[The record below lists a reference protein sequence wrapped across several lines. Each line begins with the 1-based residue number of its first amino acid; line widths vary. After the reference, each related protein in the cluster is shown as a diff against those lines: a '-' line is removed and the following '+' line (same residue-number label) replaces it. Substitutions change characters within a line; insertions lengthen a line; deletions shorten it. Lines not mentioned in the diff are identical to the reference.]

1 MKYKTTSIIMAV
13 IGIVLIIICIA
24 TSITAINYG
33 NELKE
38 LMQGYTSSGTQMTAA
53 QEVLLNKIAQT
64 KADFMKYLSVSLLTL
79 LGTILDAAII
89 YLNTLKR
96 TNEK

>member
-1 MKYKTTSIIMAV
+1 MKSKTTSIIMAV

-53 QEVLLNKIAQT
+53 QEVLLNKITQT